1 MRPTTIAFVLAFV
14 ATATA
19 CVAPIPHPP
28 AHGPVPAPAAVDFD
42 PPRLVASLR
51 ADFPGATLDP
61 SPPPSTVRVRIGDVA
76 KVTDLETFALGIFD
90 KHHAALGYVAREKA
104 ESFSVGPVWVSA
116 AYVSAPRDTGCRRV
130 RLGVG
135 FEERKPVFVERTCEA
150 FARRPPSYRAR
161 ALPSTATGN
170 VEILARK
177 GTYEVYPGII
187 SAVIKYSGLVLDR
200 YGDVY
205 TASAGSYYGYELLD
219 YVRTLPPAE
228 VEQFMYDVALSRSSS
243 EESPSEPPRAD
254 APPLVVD
261 GFLAE
266 QDPVPL
272 LKRRGSA
279 ASRARAWAENNLHE

>member
-1 MRPTTIAFVLAFV
+1 MRSPTFALALAFV

-19 CVAPIPHPP
+19 CVPHPP
-28 AHGPVPAPAAVDFD
+28 AHGPVPAPAAVEFD

-51 ADFPGATLDP
+51 TDFPGATLDP
-61 SPPPSTVRVRIGDVA
+61 SPPPSTVRVRIGEVA
-76 KVTDLETFALGIFD
+76 KVTDLETFALGLFE
-90 KHHAALGYVAREKA
+90 KHHAALGYVARAET

-135 FEERKPVFVERTCEA
+135 FDDRKPIFVERTCEA
-150 FARRPPSYRAR
+150 FTRRPPSYRAR

-177 GTYEVYPGII
+177 GTYEVCPGII
-187 SAVIKYSGLVLDR
+187 SGVTIFSGLVLDR

-205 TASAGSYYGYELLD
+205 TASAGSFYGYTLLD

-243 EESPSEPPRAD
+243 EESPSDPPRAD
-254 APPLVVD
+254 APPFVVD

>member
-1 MRPTTIAFVLAFV
+1 
-14 ATATA
+14 
-19 CVAPIPHPP
+19 
-28 AHGPVPAPAAVDFD
+28 
-42 PPRLVASLR
+42 
-51 ADFPGATLDP
+51 
-61 SPPPSTVRVRIGDVA
+61 VA
-76 KVTDLETFALGIFD
+76 KVTDLETFALGLFD

-161 ALPSTATGN
+161 PVPSTATGN

-177 GTYEVYPGII
+177 GTYEVYPGTLSMVTIF
-187 SAVIKYSGLVLDR
+187 SGLVLDR

-243 EESPSEPPRAD
+243 EESPSDPPRTD
-254 APPLVVD
+254 APPFVVD

-272 LKRRGSA
+272 LKRRESA

>member
-1 MRPTTIAFVLAFV
+1 MKSPTFAFALAFV

-19 CVAPIPHPP
+19 CIPHPP
-28 AHGPVPAPAAVDFD
+28 AHGPVPAPAAVDVD

-51 ADFPGATLDP
+51 LDYPEAALDP
-61 SPPPSTVRVRIGDVA
+61 SPPPSTLRVRLGAVA
-76 KVTDLETFALGIFD
+76 KVTDLQTFAVGLFE
-90 KHHAALGYVAREKA
+90 KHHGALGYVALGERD
-104 ESFSVGPVWVSA
+104 SFNDGLVWVSA
-116 AYVSAPRDTGCRRV
+116 VYASVPRDTGCRRV

-135 FEERKPVFVERTCEA
+135 FDDRKPIFVERTCEA
-150 FARRPPSYRAR
+150 FTRRPPSYRAR

-177 GTYEVYPGII
+177 GTHEVCPGII
-187 SAVIKYSGLVLDR
+187 SAVTIFSGLVLDR

-205 TASAGSYYGYELLD
+205 TASAGSFYGYTLLD

-243 EESPSEPPRAD
+243 EESPSDPPRAD
-254 APPLVVD
+254 APPFVVD

-279 ASRARAWAENNLHE
+279 ASRARAWAEDNLHE